1 MGHDILNV
9 LPVYKSETL
18 NSERKRASPE
28 ELENI
33 KEKLDEISSEKNSKQ
48 EEKLDEKEKGEEE
61 ISDKSIW
68 LPKRF
73 P

>member
-1 MGHDILNV
+1 MRKKDIFLYALIIILV
-9 LPVYKSETL
+9 LLFLWQWLSKGAL
-18 NSERKRASPE
+18 
-28 ELENI
+28 
-33 KEKLDEISSEKNSKQ
+33 ISQAAQSEKNSKQ